1 MKHPGPARVESH
13 YLSLAWHDKRR
24 EMMSELDKKQEL
36 GSAERSLNR
45 IWGYRQKD
53 RATAKAKQKVK
64 GEYALQLLPL
74 LSNINFLTVPPLGWT
89 QAESRGE
96 RRYNEAACTNHVSWT
111 RAEGKWV
118 EMSKQNNWV
127 MIINAVLSISEYSS
141 NYSLLIKTV
150 RWTPFKKYDQIIQ
163 KAKEVVLRLP
173 VWAGECFTWYKNWM
187 LEKKNLS
194 REILLIY

>member
-36 GSAERSLNR
+36 GSAERSLTR
-45 IWGYRQKD
+45 IWGYRQKE
-53 RATAKAKQKVK
+53 RATAKARQKVK

-96 RRYNEAACTNHVSWT
+96 RRYNEAVCTNHVSWT
-111 RAEGKWV
+111 IAEGKCV
-118 EMSKQNNWV
+118 EKRSRWAHK
-127 MIINAVLSISEYSS
+127 IIE
-141 NYSLLIKTV
+141 SLLSMLC
-150 RWTPFKKYDQIIQ
+150 FQ
-163 KAKEVVLRLP
+163 P
-173 VWAGECFTWYKNWM
+173 VNTGLTTI
-187 LEKKNLS
+187 S
-194 REILLIY
+194 